1 MGEYPHPALMS
12 EVSLGLSPVCSI
24 GVGLLMHEHASAR
37 LWVFCVC
44 SQACHASRYMR
55 WGGTA
60 SEPVAVGFAQAWG
73 RL

>member
-24 GVGLLMHEHASAR
+24 GVGLLMHEHASAH

-60 SEPVAVGFAQAWG
+60 SEPVAVGFA
-73 RL
+73 